1 MLRAVL
7 INCSFFLVPIPVLN
21 VKNEFPAWSVCEN
34 LDSIFYAPRLAATR
48 QLLFLFCFLCFFGS
62 KSQEDKKDKKDKD
75 KDKDKKDKKDKED
88 TSAEFFCGEITNN
101 KPPNIC
107 PMG

>member
-1 MLRAVL
+1 MVRVWKPRFDILR
-7 INCSFFLVPIPVLN
+7 
-21 VKNEFPAWSVCEN
+21 
-34 LDSIFYAPRLAATR
+34 PRLAATR
-48 QLLFLFCFLCFFGS
+48 QPLFLFCFLCFFGS

-101 KPPNIC
+101 KPQYLPNGLNIY
-107 PMG
+107 PLVN